1 MDEALLEKYREEERE
16 SDMGSMG
23 SGAVGMAQRSSVYEV
38 GGWEDCETTAGAEDD
53 ANILAKTPL
62 LLLTLP
68 PLEVEEPLA
77 LLVAGSG
84 CCKTPVGFSGNSD

>member
-23 SGAVGMAQRSSVYEV
+23 SGVGMAQRRSVYEL

-53 ANILAKTPL
+53 ANILANTPL

-77 LLVAGSG
+77 LVVAAVG
-84 CCKTPVGFSGNSD
+84 CCKTPVGFSGNSEL